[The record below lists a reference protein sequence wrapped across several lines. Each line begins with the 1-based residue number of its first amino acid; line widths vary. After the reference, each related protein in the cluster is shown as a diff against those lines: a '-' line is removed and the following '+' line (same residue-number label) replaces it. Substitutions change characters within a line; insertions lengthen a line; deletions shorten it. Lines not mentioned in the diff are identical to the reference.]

1 MKSLVTG
8 CAGFIGFH
16 TAKRLL
22 ERGDSVV
29 GVDLVNDYYDRR
41 LKEARL
47 AILEKRAAELDVPY
61 KFFRANL
68 ADSAAVQE
76 CFAVGPFDRVIHLAA
91 QAGVRYSLEHP
102 EAYVE
107 SNLVGFTNILEA
119 CRHGK
124 VAQLTYASTSSVYGA
139 NTKMPFSEH
148 AGVDHPLQFYAAT
161 KRANELMAHAYS
173 HLFRLPTTGLR
184 FFTVYGPW
192 GRPDMA
198 LFIFTRNILEDR
210 PINLF
215 NYGKHVRDFTYI
227 DDIVDGIVRASD
239 QVAGPDPG
247 WDSANPD
254 PATSNAPF
262 RIFNI
267 GASRP
272 VELMAYVEAL
282 EQSLG
287 KKAIKEFLPLQAGD
301 VPVTISDISTTEA
314 ALGYRPATSI
324 REGIAQF
331 VKWYREYYSQ

>member
-1 MKSLVTG
+1 MKILVTG

-16 TAKRLL
+16 TAKNLL
-22 ERGDSVV
+22 ERGEAVV
-29 GVDLVNDYYDRR
+29 GFDVVNDYYDRR

-47 AILEKRAAELDVPY
+47 AVLGRQAAASGGDYSFV
-61 KFFRANL
+61 RANL
-68 ADSAAVQE
+68 ADPQAVQHS
-76 CFAVGPFDRVIHLAA
+76 FAANGFDRVIHLAA

-107 SNLVGFTNILEA
+107 SN
-119 CRHGK
+119 
-124 VAQLTYASTSSVYGA
+124 
-139 NTKMPFSEH
+139 PFSEH

-198 LFIFTRNILEDR
+198 LFVFTKNILEGK

-215 NYGKHVRDFTYI
+215 NFGNHVRDFTYI
-227 DDIVDGIVRASD
+227 DDIVDGIIRASD
-239 QVAGPDPG
+239 EIAQPNPH
-247 WDSANPD
+247 WDSTRPD

-262 RIFNI
+262 RIFNL
-267 GASRP
+267 GANRP
-272 VELMAYVEAL
+272 VELMKYVEAL
-282 EQSLG
+282 EDALG

-301 VPVTISDISTTEA
+301 VPATVSDISMIHA
-314 ALGYRPATSI
+314 AIGYTPAVPV
-324 REGIAQF
+324 REGIRRF
-331 VKWYREYYSQ
+331 VEWYRDYYPQ